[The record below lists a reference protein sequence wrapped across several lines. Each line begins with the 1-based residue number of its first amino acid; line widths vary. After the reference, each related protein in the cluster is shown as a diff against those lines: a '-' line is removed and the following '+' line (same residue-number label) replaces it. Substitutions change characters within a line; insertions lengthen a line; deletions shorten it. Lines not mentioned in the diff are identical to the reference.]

1 MVTKGR
7 IYEQSNEKSFE
18 DDLDDFDDNTVLD
31 KEKDDDRPDEVSL
44 KVKKTRRPQTDK
56 QKAAF
61 ARCRKIRAEKVAER
75 KELQKTLKE
84 QPPRKCKKS
93 APKKVAFEE
102 ESSDEEIIYKKP
114 KPKKKP
120 RVVYQEPS
128 SEDSSDEEIVA
139 VVKRRKKPKQ
149 KPKKPKK
156 QPPKVI
162 YQDELESSEEENES
176 PKHEI
181 DLPYQPQ
188 LYIV

>member
-1 MVTKGR
+1 MEKKGR
-7 IYEQSNEKSFE
+7 IYEKSKEKSFE

-31 KEKDDDRPDEVSL
+31 KELDVDKPDEVSL
-44 KVKKTRRPQTDK
+44 KVKKTRRPQTEK

-61 ARCRKIRAEKVAER
+61 ARCREIRAEKVSQR
-75 KELQKTLKE
+75 KELQKSLKE
-84 QPPRKCKKS
+84 QPPRKCKKPS
-93 APKKVAFEE
+93 IAPKKVAFEE

-128 SEDSSDEEIVA
+128 SEDSSDEEVVA
-139 VVKRRKKPKQ
+139 IVKRRKKPKQ
-149 KPKKPKK
+149 KPKKPKPK
-156 QPPKVI
+156 PKVI
-162 YQDELESSEEENES
+162 YQDELESTEEDES
-176 PKHEI
+176 PRHEI